1 LAFLKPRSGHF
12 NQGLDQHSISQKS
25 SIVTLFAVRN
35 TPLFRISLLSVTL
48 FWFVTEPKQA
58 RKYLISGTVQGVGY
72 RYFTQRAAAKIK
84 VGGYVKNLSDGR
96 VEVFVMG
103 TPQQLRELRTLL
115 ERGPR
120 FSSVT
125 EVREE
130 AASPDPQYDQVFVIG
145 RGD

>member
-1 LAFLKPRSGHF
+1 V
-12 NQGLDQHSISQKS
+12 N
-25 SIVTLFAVRN
+25 
-35 TPLFRISLLSVTL
+35 
-48 FWFVTEPKQA
+48 EPKQA

-72 RYFTQRAAAKIK
+72 RYFAQHAAAKLK
-84 VGGYVKNLSDGR
+84 VGGYVKNLRDGR

-103 TPQQLRELRTLL
+103 TPQQLLELRIVL

-130 AASPDPQYDQVFVIG
+130 VASPDPQYEQLFVIG
-145 RGD
+145 NSD

>member
-1 LAFLKPRSGHF
+1 MKILCSAKTCAC
-12 NQGLDQHSISQKS
+12 GLFHQ
-25 SIVTLFAVRN
+25 A
-35 TPLFRISLLSVTL
+35 PLSVTIPQ
-48 FWFVTEPKQA
+48 VVSEPKQA

-72 RYFTQRAAAKIK
+72 RYFAQHAAAKLK
-84 VGGYVKNLSDGR
+84 VGGYVKNLRDGR

-103 TPQQLRELRTLL
+103 TPQQLRELRSVL

-130 AASPDPQYDQVFVIG
+130 VASPDPQYDQLFVIG
-145 RGD
+145 NSD

>member
-1 LAFLKPRSGHF
+1 
-12 NQGLDQHSISQKS
+12 
-25 SIVTLFAVRN
+25 
-35 TPLFRISLLSVTL
+35 
-48 FWFVTEPKQA
+48 VTEPKQA
-58 RKYLISGTVQGVGY
+58 RKYLISGAVQGVGY

-84 VGGYVKNLSDGR
+84 VGGYVKNLRDGR

-125 EVREE
+125 EIREE
-130 AASPDPQYDQVFVIG
+130 AASLDPQYEQAFVIG
-145 RGD
+145 YGD